1 MKRRL
6 TSILLV
12 LTMVASIAL
21 TGCSGDK
28 KEAES
33 KTENQLSGKPVEGGT
48 IRVGISQDVD
58 SLDPHT
64 AVSAGTKEV
73 LFNIYEGLVKPDSD
87 GNLVEAVASSYE
99 ISDDAKV
106 YTFTLRDGVKFHNG
120 NEVTVDDVKYSIDRC
135 ADTSNGDPLVS
146 AYSIIDSVNILDDK
160 TVEICLT
167 EPNTEFLA
175 YMTTAIV
182 PKDSADTLATN
193 PVGTGPFK
201 YVSRNPQENI
211 IIEKNEDYWGEKA
224 HLDEVEFKIVSDADM
239 LVTNLKGGSIDMA
252 MRLTT
257 SQAAELKDGF
267 HIEEGTM
274 NLVQALY
281 LNNAVEPL
289 NNEKVR
295 KALCYAINPDEIMDM
310 MADGK
315 GVRVGTSMY
324 PGLKKYFD
332 DKYTNYYE
340 QDYDK
345 AKKLLKEA
353 GYPDGFDLEITVSS
367 ADQPHVDTAQIIQE
381 ELKNIGVNVTIKPVE
396 WEVWLE
402 DVYSNKNYQSTV
414 VGVDASA
421 LTARA
426 MLERFTTDGHG
437 NFINFSDKEYDEV
450 FKKAIAETDDT
461 KQTEL
466 YKQLEGILAERAANV
481 YIQDLVNLVAISDKF
496 DGYEFYPLYVQDMS
510 TIYAVE

>member
-1 MKRRL
+1 
-6 TSILLV
+6 
-12 LTMVASIAL
+12 MV
-21 TGCSGDK
+21 
-28 KEAES
+28 
-33 KTENQLSGKPVEGGT
+33 
-48 IRVGISQDVD
+48 
-58 SLDPHT
+58 
-64 AVSAGTKEV
+64 
-73 LFNIYEGLVKPDSD
+73 
-87 GNLVEAVASSYE
+87 
-99 ISDDAKV
+99 
-106 YTFTLRDGVKFHNG
+106 
-120 NEVTVDDVKYSIDRC
+120 
-135 ADTSNGDPLVS
+135 
-146 AYSIIDSVNILDDK
+146 
-160 TVEICLT
+160 
-167 EPNTEFLA
+167 
-175 YMTTAIV
+175 
-182 PKDSADTLATN
+182 
-193 PVGTGPFK
+193 
-201 YVSRNPQENI
+201 
-211 IIEKNEDYWGEKA
+211 
-224 HLDEVEFKIVSDADM
+224 
-239 LVTNLKGGSIDMA
+239 

-295 KALCYAINPDEIMDM
+295 QALCYAINPDEIMDM

-367 ADQPHVDTAQIIQE
+367 ADQPHVHTAQIIQE

-466 YKQLEGILAERAANV
+466 YKELEGILAERAANV

-496 DGYEFYPLYVQDMS
+496 DGYKFYPLYVQDMS
-510 TIYAVE
+510 TMYAVE